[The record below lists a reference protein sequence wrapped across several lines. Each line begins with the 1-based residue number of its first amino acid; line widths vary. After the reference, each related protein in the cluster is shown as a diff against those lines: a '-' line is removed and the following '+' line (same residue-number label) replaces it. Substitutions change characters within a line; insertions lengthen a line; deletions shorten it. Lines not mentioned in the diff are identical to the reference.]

1 VTEPP
6 STSASST
13 PVLNLL
19 LALGVSV
26 GMLGLGEGLARL
38 YETRLPDP
46 EGDRLAL
53 WEKEW
58 GDDYYVLRSQSIG
71 WPARDPVNHL
81 GLPDRTHALQKPEGV
96 FRLAILG
103 DSTTAGTPFK
113 REESF
118 PYALQALYDERSPW
132 AEVFTVALWGWST
145 RQERRAFL
153 ELARPYEPDL
163 VLLVVCL
170 NDMEELQNNLS
181 RPSDLLGW
189 LHRRSALVRR
199 IVDAEARSIRDV
211 EELLTDSEN
220 TRRAQG
226 RFFAELDLLRSDVE
240 AADAGLA
247 VLLLP
252 VESQVEGRSES
263 RLPQERV
270 GAWCAEHGIRFI
282 DPIEALP
289 PGRGLFEDIVHLSPE
304 GRRVLARHLLDLG
317 LLPPEATDVTALRA
331 ALDPEDPA
339 EAGLGQL
346 AEALERA
353 DSSRERAEAAWQIGR
368 RPPPPEMASPL
379 LAALGD
385 ESEAVRAEASR
396 ALGALD
402 DPSAEVLDALT
413 RTLGDE
419 RQAVRWRAIEALVAL
434 HPDVEEVWP
443 ALQAGLENDDP
454 YVRAG
459 ALWCLRQVGPPAAEA
474 VPAITR
480 VLREDAD
487 PGVRVVA
494 TRTLA
499 VLGASDDETL
509 AALEATLGEP
519 GDDDVRRRAARAL
532 GRLGPR
538 AARATPVLVE
548 ALSDPNGHV
557 RTEAAT
563 ALGRIHSGSPE
574 VVGALVEATGDE
586 GNLVREA
593 AAVALGRL
601 GPPQGATGALE
612 DLLDDEDGAVR
623 EAARRALERAAEAP
637 AP

>member
-1 VTEPP
+1 MAESP
-6 STSASST
+6 STSASRT

-19 LALGVSV
+19 LALGVTA

-46 EGDRLAL
+46 EGERLAL

-71 WPARDPVNHL
+71 WPAHDPVNRH
-81 GLPDRTHALQKPEGV
+81 GLPDRTHAPEKPEGV
-96 FRLAILG
+96 VRLAILG

-132 AEVFTVALWGWST
+132 AEVLTVALWGWST
-145 RQERRAFL
+145 RQERRAFV
-153 ELARPYEPDL
+153 EVARPYGPDL

-181 RPSDLLGW
+181 RPSRVLGW
-189 LHRRSALVRR
+189 LHRHSALVRR
-199 IVDAEARSIRDV
+199 IVNAEARSIRNV

-220 TRRAQG
+220 SRRAQA
-226 RFFAELDLLRSDVE
+226 RFFAELDRLHADVE
-240 AADAGLA
+240 AADARLA
-247 VLLLP
+247 VMLLP
-252 VESQVEGRSES
+252 VESQVEGRSPS

-270 GAWCAEHGIRFI
+270 GAWCAARDIRFL

-304 GRRVLARHLLDLG
+304 GRRVIARYLLDAG
-317 LLPPEATDVTALRA
+317 LLPPEATDVAALRA

-339 EAGLGQL
+339 TASLGRL
-346 AEALERA
+346 AEALERG
-353 DSSRERAEAAWQIGR
+353 DPSRKRAEAAWQIGR
-368 RPPPPEMASPL
+368 RPPSPAVAPAL
-379 LAALGD
+379 VAALGD
-385 ESEAVRAEASR
+385 TSEAVRAEAAR

-402 DPSAEVLDALT
+402 GRSAEAVPALIRALD
-413 RTLGDE
+413 DE
-419 RQAVRWRAIEALVAL
+419 RQAVRWRAVEALVAL
-434 HPDVEEVWP
+434 RPGLDGVWP
-443 ALQAGLENDDP
+443 ALEAGLENDDP

-459 ALWCLRQVGPPAAEA
+459 ALWCLRQVGPPAVEV
-474 VPAITR
+474 VPSVRR
-480 VLREDAD
+480 VLREDPD
-487 PGVRVVA
+487 PGVQVVA

-509 AALEATLGEP
+509 AALEDTLGEP
-519 GDDDVRRRAARAL
+519 GDDDVRRRAARTL

-538 AARATPVLVE
+538 AARATPVLVA

-563 ALGRIHSGSPE
+563 ALGRIHSASPE
-574 VVGALVEATGDE
+574 VVAALVVATGDE
-586 GNLVREA
+586 GPLVREA

-601 GPPQGATGALE
+601 GAPPGATEALE
-612 DLLDDEDGAVR
+612 GLLGDEDGAVR
-623 EAARRALERAAEAP
+623 EAARRALGRAHEPTAP
-637 AP
+637 